1 MANLMQNMLT
11 LQTEHKI
18 PMRMDLKTPS
28 LVKYY
33 ENARE
38 FDSPAILDE
47 VISDLKRKEA
57 QEYAAY
63 IAAMK
68 KEDTNSQWH
77 E

>member
-11 LQTEHKI
+11 LQTEYKI
-18 PMRMDLKTPS
+18 PMRMDLQTPS

-33 ENARE
+33 ENAKV
-38 FDSPAILDE
+38 FDSPKILEE
-47 VISDLKRKEA
+47 VITDLKRKEA
-57 QEYAAY
+57 QEYADY

-68 KEDTNSQWH
+68 KEDANSQWH